1 MIASGR
7 ILFADATKT
16 QKDERDIHFLAVV
29 AAVVVVVIVVA
40 AAPLL
45 ALQRER
51 RRSELS
57 NGLATVH
64 LALICDAF
72 TSFVCAGELPH
83 MNQPI
88 GSNCLSTNPIQSRAG
103 RLLVS
108 TRSN

>member
-29 AAVVVVVIVVA
+29 AAVVVIVVA